1 MFFLFFSHY
10 HWWNRVFNIRI
21 NSILHWVM
29 SQKYW
34 GLHKMNDTATQF
46 KWASCLKRAINLI
59 IFPGQCGFP
68 SLMVWSA
75 SFILTLLQSN
85 AYLRIVNGRIK
96 EHNPEK
102 LLPCSNTAGQRLK
115 IANSKAKSRRS
126 LSRGNPPPFTILP
139 WGYLTTKLCNCISFI
154 LHHW

>member
-1 MFFLFFSHY
+1 M
-10 HWWNRVFNIRI
+10 
-21 NSILHWVM
+21 
-29 SQKYW
+29 
-34 GLHKMNDTATQF
+34 
-46 KWASCLKRAINLI
+46 I
-59 IFPGQCGFP
+59 IFPGRCGFP

-85 AYLRIVNGRIK
+85 AYLQIVNGQIK

-126 LSRGNPPPFTILP
+126 LSKGNPPPFTILP
-139 WGYLTTKLCNCISFI
+139 WGYVTTKLCNCISFI
-154 LHHW
+154 LHHWWNSSNLNEMFSYCLITAFSFGIFCSSYVFARVKGQFFWYNH